1 MTRLYSAVLEH
12 WSGSQIELLLVL
24 AALFLGIAA
33 LYCALAQRWVCREA
47 RGHE

>member
-1 MTRLYSAVLEH
+1 MAGVYAAVLEH
-12 WSGSQIELLLVL
+12 WKGSPTGLLLAL

-33 LYCALAQRWVCREA
+33 LYCALAQRWVCRGT